1 MSAMIERLNV
11 LAAALL
17 LTACSSALT
26 PEGAKVQEADEKMVA
41 QCTFLGSVSG
51 ISMAG
56 NTQTQAMER
65 ARNSA
70 RDQAAKLGATH
81 VVLGDMTP
89 ARHSY
94 TVSGRAYRC
103 GGDSTK

>member
-1 MSAMIERLNV
+1 MHTFEKVKV

-17 LTACSSALT
+17 LVGCSSALT
-26 PEGAKVQEADEKMVA
+26 R
-41 QCTFLGSVSG
+41 
-51 ISMAG
+51 
-56 NTQTQAMER
+56 TQTQAMER

-89 ARHSY
+89 ARRSY

-103 GGDSTK
+103 GDAAK

>member
-1 MSAMIERLNV
+1 MIERITV
-11 LAAALL
+11 LTAALL
-17 LTACSSALT
+17 LAGCSNALT
-26 PEGAKVQEADEKMVA
+26 SEGAKVQEADEKMVA
-41 QCTFLGSVSG
+41 QCSFVGSVTG

-81 VVLGDMTP
+81 VVLADMTP

-103 GGDSTK
+103 GDNAAK

>member
-1 MSAMIERLNV
+1 MIENVKV

-17 LTACSSALT
+17 LAGCSSALT

-41 QCTFLGSVSG
+41 QCSFLGSVTG

-65 ARNSA
+65 ARNGA

-89 ARHSY
+89 ARRSY

-103 GGDSTK
+103 GDAAK

>member
-1 MSAMIERLNV
+1 MMKKARV

-17 LTACSSALT
+17 LVGCSSALT

-41 QCTFLGSVSG
+41 RCSFLGNVTG

-103 GGDSTK
+103 ASDAAK

>member
-1 MSAMIERLNV
+1 MSKRLKI

-17 LTACSSALT
+17 LAGCSSALT

-41 QCTFLGSVSG
+41 QCTFVGNVSG

-103 GGDSTK
+103 GNLVAK

>member
-1 MSAMIERLNV
+1 MKHVKV
-11 LAAALL
+11 LAVILFMAG
-17 LTACSSALT
+17 CSNALT
-26 PEGAKVQEADEKMVA
+26 SEGAKVLEADEKMVA
-41 QCTFLGSVSG
+41 QCTFVGSVTG

-89 ARHSY
+89 AHHSY

-103 GGDSTK
+103 ANSGAK